1 MKPTK
6 SSSMCVNALGT
17 SLVWFC
23 NHNNENKKK
32 QKCLRKHDMCKK
44 LILWTNFIWSV
55 KMNYDSKILATCYWI
70 FGCKVI
76 FHIKILGKVISM

>member
-23 NHNNENKKK
+23 NHNDIKKETK
-32 QKCLRKHDMCKK
+32 MPSEVWCVQGAHFMDKFYL
-44 LILWTNFIWSV
+44 V
-55 KMNYDSKILATCYWI
+55 GKMNYDS
-70 FGCKVI
+70 
-76 FHIKILGKVISM
+76 